1 MLYRKSQL
9 KTYYYFLKSISK
21 LWLIPL
27 IIINILV
34 PAVSYFLYKLKG
46 SEAEQEI
53 LNVLYILIP
62 ISIVWISI
70 FVSESFF
77 TYKTKDVLFFYNR
90 KKRLSTSALFYIFPM
105 LDAAVITLL
114 QFNHISDSLGM
125 TVKIICIS
133 LFYYGLAMLVLLLS
147 KSATMSVLFL
157 ILYALLNEFYSAD
170 IFLFY
175 KNYEALTVSIFL
187 VKYLPLILIGTLFIV
202 LAFTDKNNFFKY
214 KKQSG

>member
-202 LAFTDKNNFFKY
+202 LAFTDKNNFF
-214 KKQSG
+214 